1 MIVKKLPYTDGKVND
16 PPTKKT
22 AMFTVWNFTGRIIAI
37 IVQVRYNKSSATG
50 FSVMPKSLLF

>member
-22 AMFTVWNFTGRIIAI
+22 AMFTV
-37 IVQVRYNKSSATG
+37 
-50 FSVMPKSLLF
+50 